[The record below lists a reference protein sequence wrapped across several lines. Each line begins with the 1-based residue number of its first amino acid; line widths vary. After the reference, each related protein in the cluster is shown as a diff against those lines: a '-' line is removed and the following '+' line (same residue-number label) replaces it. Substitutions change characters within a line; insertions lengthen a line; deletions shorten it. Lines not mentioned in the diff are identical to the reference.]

1 MHPLW
6 AVPPV
11 AFLVGIGVVLAVLG
25 HLRTHIAGARD
36 ELGELASLRAAVD
49 TLRTDTDRVGA
60 AREAL
65 RHR

>member
-6 AVPPV
+6 AVPPL
-11 AFLVGIGVVLAVLG
+11 AFLIGVVVVLALV
-25 HLRTHIAGARD
+25 RRAGAAAA
-36 ELGELASLRAAVD
+36 ELRHQLGQLAELKTAVD
-49 TLRTDTDRVGA
+49 ALRGETDRAGA

>member
-11 AFLVGIGVVLAVLG
+11 AFLIGVVLVLT
-25 HLRTHIAGARD
+25 LVRRAGAAAAELRD
-36 ELGELASLRAAVD
+36 ELGRLAELKTAVD
-49 TLRTDTDRVGA
+49 ALRSDTDRAGA